1 MNDDLLRCAAGNRE
15 FAIRAHEVRHVA
27 RADQLRHDEVNDGRV
42 GAVKLGGQQVPV
54 FSMSRVLGLSGDE
67 ERVQGD
73 QHIAVTGDPQE
84 LVGWLVDRL
93 VREPAHQVRISALP
107 AFIGGQARRWFCG
120 VVTGPDREPILLIDP
135 RRLNP
140 LSDNTVTTD
149 DPLDTFT
156 PVAGIAGTKAEPV
169 ALVFSTAALPPS
181 TASRYAL
188 SGRQVAAIVQ
198 PSDPITVPGCAAHV
212 AGLTLWRDVVVPILD
227 YRSERRTD
235 GANRR
240 RLIARCSTSGK
251 HALVAFA
258 IDPEVVMHRPVID
271 NRLMPGIP
279 CPPFAHG
286 VFEVDGDQVVLL
298 DLDALVAGAA

>member
-1 MNDDLLRCAAGNRE
+1 MNDDLLRCAAGTRE
-15 FAIRAHEVRHVA
+15 FVIRAHEVRHVA
-27 RADQLRHDEVNDGRV
+27 RADQLRTDDVNDGRV
-42 GAVKLGGQQVPV
+42 GTVKLGGQQVPV
-54 FSMSRVLGLSGDE
+54 FSMGRVLGLAGHDA
-67 ERVQGD
+67 RVQGD

-107 AFIGGQARRWFCG
+107 AFVGGQARRWFSG
-120 VVTGPDREPILLIDP
+120 VVTGSDREPLLLLEP

-140 LSDNTVTTD
+140 LSADTNSND
-149 DPLDTFT
+149 DASETFT
-156 PVAGIAGTKAEPV
+156 PPAGAAGTKAEPV

-188 SGRQVAAIVQ
+188 SGKQVAAIVQ
-198 PSDPITVPGCAAHV
+198 PSELITVPGCAAHV

-227 YRSERRTD
+227 YRSERQSD
-235 GANRR
+235 SANRR
-240 RLIARCSTSGK
+240 RLIARCGTSGK

-258 IDPEVVMHRPVID
+258 IDPEVVMHRPATE